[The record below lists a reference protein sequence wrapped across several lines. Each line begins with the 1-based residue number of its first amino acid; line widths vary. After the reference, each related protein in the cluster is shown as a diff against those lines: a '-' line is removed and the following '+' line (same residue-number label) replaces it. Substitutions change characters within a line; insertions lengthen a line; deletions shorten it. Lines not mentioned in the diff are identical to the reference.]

1 MRIDKFISRALA
13 ISRKDAR
20 DIIKS
25 KRVKIGSRVALKN
38 DWEVNCEDVFLD
50 DKKIE
55 FKEFYYLMLNK
66 PKGYISATYDEKQK
80 CVLDLI
86 KGYEKANLFM
96 VGRLDIDTVGLLIL
110 TNDGPLAHKLTSPK
124 KECLKKYYVEVDGEF
139 SLDDIE
145 KLKLGLD
152 LYDGKGKAYHTK
164 EAILEIISKDKAY
177 ISMSEGK

>member
-80 CVLDLI
+80 NSV
-86 KGYEKANLFM
+86 NNWTN
-96 VGRLDIDTVGLLIL
+96 TV
-110 TNDGPLAHKLTSPK
+110 DAP
-124 KECLKKYYVEVDGEF
+124 
-139 SLDDIE
+139 
-145 KLKLGLD
+145 
-152 LYDGKGKAYHTK
+152 
-164 EAILEIISKDKAY
+164 
-177 ISMSEGK
+177 